1 MERKF
6 YTDNFEQLLKEK
18 SDEFRMYPSK
28 RVWHSIYN
36 DLHPGRKWPS
46 IAASMLLIIA
56 LLLIGYWNNN
66 VSKSSSTPTTVIA
79 TQKNIKNG
87 SAISQTDA
95 ARNIAEA
102 EEETLKQSTV
112 ANSFKP
118 LQQAST
124 TSQNTPSLVNT
135 TNSKKLIR
143 IGAATALQS
152 QGDNNEVNVA
162 AKEVA
167 ASSESI
173 AQAVVSAAINSALK
187 SEAQDLTAISNEDE
201 IVSAD
206 IIETQPVNVNQNITS
221 ITITDITATATN
233 TGKDSKSA
241 VKTNASAD
249 KKIMSTEDKSWIED
263 YAFHNKS
270 KRKKWQDR
278 TALEFYIT
286 PNIGYRKLSNDAKYN
301 LAATSSSF
309 TSNAGGG
316 DANKSVSQDPGLGL
330 EAGMGITYS
339 IAKNIRVKAGV
350 QANYTNYGVNAS
362 ETNHPILT
370 TLMFTDPTLGFPY
383 MQPSSSTL
391 ANTTGAEPAKVHNK
405 TYQLSIP
412 LGFSLKLSGNNKL
425 EWYAGATIQP
435 TFVFGGK
442 AYLISA
448 DRKNYVSAPDLIR
461 KWNINTGIESY
472 INYKLNGVTLQVGPQ
487 LRYQLLSTYDKKYTV
502 NENLYNVGLKLG
514 ILKNF

>member
-56 LLLIGYWNNN
+56 LLLIGYWNND
-66 VSKSSSTPTTVIA
+66 VSKPSSTPTTVIA

-87 SAISQTDA
+87 SAISQADA
-95 ARNIAEA
+95 ARNIA

-112 ANSFKP
+112 ANSFKS
-118 LQQAST
+118 LQQEST
-124 TSQNTPSLVNT
+124 TSQNTPPLVNT
-135 TNSKKLIR
+135 THSKKLIR
-143 IGAATALQS
+143 IGAATAPQS
-152 QGDNNEVNVA
+152 QFDKNEVNT

-167 ASSESI
+167 ALSENI
-173 AQAVVSAAINSALK
+173 AKAIVNAAINSAPK
-187 SEAQDLTAISNEDE
+187 NEAQDLAATSNKDEVISTITAEPL
-201 IVSAD
+201 
-206 IIETQPVNVNQNITS
+206 PVNANQNITTI
-221 ITITDITATATN
+221 ITIDITANTTSTN
-233 TGKDSKSA
+233 KDSESA

-330 EAGMGITYS
+330 ETGMGITYS

-383 MQPSSSTL
+383 MQSSSSTL
-391 ANTTGAEPAKVHNK
+391 ANATGSEPAKVHNK

-412 LGFSLKLSGNNKL
+412 LGVSLKLFGNNKL

-448 DRKNYVSAPDLIR
+448 DRKNYVSVPDLIS

-472 INYKLNGVTLQVGPQ
+472 INYKLNGITLQVGPQ
-487 LRYQLLSTYDKKYTV
+487 FRYQLFSTYDKKYTV
-502 NENLYNVGLKLG
+502 NENLYNVGIKLG